1 LINIKNSEHL
11 NFYNLI
17 RDIFNV
23 HLDCN
28 PLEIEKWQQKTIQL
42 SQDIANLGVSIFN
55 EQKENLEKEFLS

>member
-1 LINIKNSEHL
+1 
-11 NFYNLI
+11 
-17 RDIFNV
+17 
-23 HLDCN
+23 LDCN